1 MRCLITCWLL
11 ISLSM
16 QSHAQQLV
24 EHNDYDRWESI
35 KSSHLSDDGHWLL
48 AVVNPQV
55 GDGHALLFHDGE
67 EVLRLERAYDGQ
79 FAPGMHGL
87 IVKVKPSHQRVR
99 SLKLK
104 GSKSE
109 DLPHDQ
115 LLLVDLRLGLIDSLG
130 PVTSASFQGKHLFS
144 NCECPMDLLAV
155 ERPAKTKKHEPPL
168 RIMQITASCKD
179 SVQVLDSL
187 QLLKVDRWDWQAD
200 GDQLWAVT
208 IDSASK
214 RQQLH
219 RLSPTGF
226 IPVGQSATSIGQIAI
241 SKDGHQMAWTSQNQ
255 QGDLPMPAQLWL
267 QSMGQMPQLI
277 AGKDFLG
284 LPRGTGPLLKANL
297 SWHKDSDRLIFGYG
311 KPYLPVRH
319 DSSSTADER
328 AAVDVWAWTDVV
340 IQPQQAKQLWREKSR
355 HMDAVY
361 HIKSGAIQAL
371 GNKAMPSVVF
381 NARGNHHWAMRYS
394 QEVYR
399 QQYSWDIQLPYDV
412 ELVHDVTG
420 EVMVVGR
427 GLRIPRPPSIAPD
440 GHALAYYDQ
449 VNRQWILRA
458 IHAHDLGPIMVM
470 PVKHAV
476 HDERH
481 DSPSLPSAYGSAGW
495 MQDGRF
501 LVYDAFDVIAC
512 DPMAKAG
519 KQLTNLTKGFGRQ
532 KGQRTRVKN
541 LAFDW
546 PFADN
551 RDSSLSLHAFH
562 HLTKKEALC
571 TWRAADGVVVA
582 SMDDAMHGK
591 WSKARQAPVM
601 TFTKEDVSHSPDL
614 WLLDAN
620 GESQLTHL
628 NPQQDSMQWPE
639 VKLLSYR
646 ALGKQL
652 QGLLYTPKGASD
664 EAASLPVVVYFY
676 ERYSDQLHAYKR
688 PAPSASTINISWF
701 VSQGYAVF
709 IPDIVYQVGRPG
721 PSALTCINKGVDAA
735 LRADQR
741 LDPLRMGLQG
751 QSWGGYQVAWV
762 ITRSDRFVCAMAGAP
777 VSNMF
782 SAYGGIR
789 YASGMSRQFQYE
801 QTQSRLGVTPWEKP
815 NRYTLNSP
823 LFKADKV
830 RTPLLMMH
838 NDNDGAV
845 PYTQGIEYFMALRR
859 LDQPVWLLV
868 YNGESHN
875 LRRRANR
882 MDLSER
888 MGEFFNHYLMDAVMP
903 NWMADGRPITQ
914 KPIK

>member
-1 MRCLITCWLL
+1 MRGLITCWLL
-11 ISLSM
+11 VGLHL
-16 QSHAQQLV
+16 QSHAQRSL
-24 EHNDYDRWESI
+24 EHNDYDRWASI
-35 KSSHLSDDGHWLL
+35 QSSLLSDDGHWLL
-48 AVVNPQV
+48 AVIKPQV

-79 FAPGMHGL
+79 FSPGMHGL
-87 IVKVKPSHQRVR
+87 IAKVKSPYQSVR

-104 GSKSE
+104 GSKPE
-109 DLPHDQ
+109 DMPHDP
-115 LLLVDLRLGLIDSLG
+115 LILVDLRLGLIDSLG
-130 PVTSASFQGKHLFS
+130 PVTSASFQGKHLLS
-144 NCECPMDLLAV
+144 NCECPEDFLAL
-155 ERPAKTKKHEPPL
+155 ERPAKTKKHKSPL
-168 RIMQITASCKD
+168 VIMQITASCKD
-179 SVQVLDSL
+179 SLRVLDSL
-187 QLLKVDRWDWQAD
+187 RLPQVDRWDWQGD

-208 IDSASK
+208 VDSASK

-219 RLSPTGF
+219 RLSPMGF
-226 IPVGQSATSIGQIAI
+226 MPVGQSATSIGRVAI
-241 SKDGHQMAWTSQNQ
+241 SKDGHQMAWTSRNQ
-255 QGDLPMPAQLWL
+255 QGERSMPAQLWL
-267 QSMGQMPQLI
+267 QSRGETPRLI

-284 LPRGTGPLLKANL
+284 LPRGDGPLLKSDI

-311 KPYLPVRH
+311 KPYVPVKH
-319 DSSSTADER
+319 DSSSTKDER
-328 AAVDVWAWTDVV
+328 SAVDVWAWTDAV

-355 HMDAVY
+355 YMEAIY
-361 HIKSGAIQAL
+361 HVNSGVIQAL
-371 GNKAMPSVVF
+371 SRKQLPSVVV
-381 NARGNHHWAMRYS
+381 NTRGNHHWAMRYS
-394 QEVYR
+394 QEAYR
-399 QQYSWDIQLPYDV
+399 QRYSWDIQLPYDV

-420 EVMVVGR
+420 EVLVVGQ
-427 GLRIPRPPSIAPD
+427 GLQLSRLPSIAPD

-449 VNRQWILRA
+449 GNRQWILRA
-458 IHAHDLGPIMVM
+458 IHAQGLGPVMVM

-476 HDERH
+476 HNERH
-481 DSPSLPSAYGSAGW
+481 DSPSLPHAYGSAGW

-501 LVYDAFDVIAC
+501 LIYDAFDVIAC
-512 DPMAKAG
+512 DPLAEAG
-519 KQLTNLTKGFGRQ
+519 QQLTHLTKGMGREQ
-532 KGQRTRVKN
+532 GQRMRVKQ
-541 LAFDW
+541 LAADW
-546 PFADN
+546 PYADN
-551 RDSSLSLHAFH
+551 RDSSLNLQAFH
-562 HLTKKEALC
+562 HLTKREALC
-571 TWRAADGVVVA
+571 TWRATDGIVVA
-582 SMDDAMHGK
+582 TADDAKHGH
-591 WSKARQAPVM
+591 WSRAKQSSVM

-614 WLLDAN
+614 WLLDAH
-620 GESQLTHL
+620 GQRQMTHL
-628 NPQQDSMQWPE
+628 NPQQDSMRWPE

-646 ALGKQL
+646 ALGKPL
-652 QGLLYTPKGASD
+652 QGLLYTPKGAS
-664 EAASLPVVVYFY
+664 EVASLPVIVYFY

-688 PAPSASTINISWF
+688 PAPSASTINVSWF

-709 IPDIVYQVGRPG
+709 MPDIIYQVGRPG
-721 PSALTCINKGVDAA
+721 PSALACINQGVDAA
-735 LRADQR
+735 LRADRR
-741 LDPLRMGLQG
+741 LDPSRMGLQG

-789 YASGMSRQFQYE
+789 YGSGMSRQFQYE
-801 QTQSRLGVTPWEKP
+801 QTQSRLGATPWEKP

-830 RTPLLMMH
+830 NTPLLMMH

-859 LDQPVWLLV
+859 LNQPVWLLV

-903 NWMADGRPITQ
+903 NWMADGRPLTQ